1 MKKIIIAVLLLVTI
15 SSYAYNYLA
24 PAGSITTVA
33 DTKGTVVPDAVLAT
47 FNSMFP
53 NSGNVR
59 WSILTGSYHDNTQYF
74 AQFRLDGVKRTA
86 RFKPDGTYIGG
97 S

>member
-1 MKKIIIAVLLLVTI
+1 MKKIIIASLLFVTI
-15 SSYAYNYLA
+15 SSYAYTYLA
-24 PAGSITTVA
+24 PTYSISTLA
-33 DTKGTVVPDAVLAT
+33 DAKRIDVPDAVLAT

-74 AQFRLDGVKRTA
+74 AQFRLDGAKRTA

>member
-1 MKKIIIAVLLLVTI
+1 MTVLLFVAI
-15 SSYAYNYLA
+15 SSYAYNSPVPA
-24 PAGSITTVA
+24 PTISTLA

-74 AQFRLDGVKRTA
+74 AQFRLNGAKRTA